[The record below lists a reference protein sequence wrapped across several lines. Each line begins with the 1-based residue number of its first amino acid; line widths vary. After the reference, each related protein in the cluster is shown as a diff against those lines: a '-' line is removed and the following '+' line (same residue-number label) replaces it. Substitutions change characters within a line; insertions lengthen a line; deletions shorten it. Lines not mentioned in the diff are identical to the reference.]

1 MTDQSAAFKG
11 RYWEIDTFRGIAIV
25 MMVTFHI
32 LFDLSYLGIPLADV
46 HSGFWRLFALTTA
59 SLFVFLVGLSLSI
72 SYARSSAHLHGS
84 ALMMKYFRRGLGIF
98 LLGLLITLVTWL
110 MIGEGMIIFGILHL
124 IGLSIIIAPFFI
136 RLGCANLMVGIG
148 VVLIGIGL
156 SVFEG
161 PIWLAWMGLHPSWFY
176 SLDYEPLFP
185 WFGLVLIGIAV
196 GSALYP
202 EGKRLFAV
210 TEVQAFPFRALS
222 AAGRHSLIIYLLHQP
237 IILAFILLFRGIL

>member
-1 MTDQSAAFKG
+1 MTDQSVAFHG
-11 RYWEIDTFRGIAIV
+11 RYWEIDTVRGIAIA

-32 LFDLSYLGIPLADV
+32 LFDLSYLGIPLVDV

-59 SLFVFLVGLSLSI
+59 STFVFLVGLSLSI
-72 SYARSSAHLHGS
+72 SYARSSEKLDRN

-98 LLGLLITLVTWL
+98 LLGMVITLATWL

-124 IGLSIIIAPFFI
+124 IGISIMLAPLFLW
-136 RLGCANLMVGIG
+136 LGSANLMIGIG

-156 SVFEG
+156 SAFEG
-161 PIWLAWMGLHPSWFY
+161 PLWLAWMGLHPSWFY

-196 GSALYP
+196 GSTLYP
-202 EGKRLFAV
+202 GGNRLLDLPDIKV
-210 TEVQAFPFRALS
+210 PPVSAL
-222 AAGRHSLIIYLLHQP
+222 AAMGRHSLVIYLLHQP
-237 IILAFILLFRGIL
+237 VILACILLFV

>member
-11 RYWEIDTFRGIAIV
+11 RYWEIDTARGVAIT

-32 LFDLSYLGIPLADV
+32 LFDLSYLGVPLVDV

-72 SYARSSAHLHGS
+72 SYARASAYLHGT

-98 LLGLLITLVTWL
+98 ILGLLITLATWL

-156 SVFEG
+156 SAFEG
-161 PIWLAWMGLHPSWFY
+161 PIWLAWIGLHPSWFY

-210 TEVQAFPFRALS
+210 SDVQASPLRALS
-222 AAGRHSLIIYLLHQP
+222 TMGRHSLVIYVLHQP
-237 IILAFILLFRGIL
+237 IIIAFILLFSGML